1 MQSQAAI
8 CQQAIDVQDACNPS
22 GVALFYVRIIDCL
35 RNEHGIRDTDALRKH
50 PAVVLTAHKLA
61 DLSQVASMSARGY
74 LDAYMEAQRIIE
86 AYASAPAMAAAS

>member
-22 GVALFYVRIIDCL
+22 GVALFYVRIIDSL
-35 RNEHGIRDTDALRKH
+35 RNDHGIRDTDAIRKH

-86 AYASAPAMAAAS
+86 NYATPAMSAAS